1 MNDSANK
8 NKRKKGLLACCLI
21 APALLVSLTLSVC
34 VCVFLVNS
42 CSRVIQDNKLKSE
55 EAEIKA
61 FIEAEIIKDGKANV
75 PPAPDYMGKKQMDIY
90 ETIDASV
97 WETIKGGKL
106 VYRSIEHEKRN
117 EGTGYARYGAGNS
130 WSIAGSFETD
140 NHQAEFYAEIEM
152 DEHSSIACVVL
163 NVQFENGGCW
173 SSVSESLKAF

>member
-8 NKRKKGLLACCLI
+8 NKRKKGLLVCCLV
-21 APALLVSLTLSVC
+21 APALLVSLILSVC
-34 VCVFLVNS
+34 FCVFLVNS

-61 FIEAEIIKDGKANV
+61 FIEAEIIMDGKANV
-75 PPAPDYMGKKQMDIY
+75 PPAPDYMEKKQMDIY

-117 EGTGYARYGAGNS
+117 EGNG
-130 WSIAGSFETD
+130 WSIEGSFETE
-140 NHQAEFYAEIEM
+140 NHQAEFYAEIET
-152 DEHSSIACVVL
+152 DKHSSITSIL
-163 NVQFENGGCW
+163 IHVQFENGASW
-173 SSVSESLKAF
+173 TSMFNFER